1 VRALQE
7 VHELVLDVASVH
19 ADVLALLLVDDLE
32 LECVVRRHPRNTNR
46 VALTIA
52 VILAILFIPWPW
64 SLVAILGG
72 VLIEIGE
79 VVWGLRLARRW
90 KPKTGAEAMI
100 GKEADVVAACRPLGE
115 VRVHGE
121 LWRASC
127 DEGADRG
134 ERVRIERIEGL
145 TLVVTRVGA

>member
-1 VRALQE
+1 
-7 VHELVLDVASVH
+7 
-19 ADVLALLLVDDLE
+19 
-32 LECVVRRHPRNTNR
+32 

-52 VILAILFIPWPW
+52 LILAILFVPWPW
-64 SLVAILGG
+64 SVLVILAGLG
-72 VLIEIGE
+72 IETGE

-100 GKEADVVAACRPLGE
+100 GKEAEVVSTCRPIGE

-127 DEGADRG
+127 AEGADRG
-134 ERVRIERIEGL
+134 ERVRIERIDGL
-145 TLVVTRVGA
+145 TLVVTRA

>member
-1 VRALQE
+1 MRALQE
-7 VHELVLDVASVH
+7 VHELVLDVALLDT
-19 ADVLALLLVDDLE
+19 DVFALLLVDDLE
-32 LECVVRRHPRNTNR
+32 LECVVPRHPRNTNR

-52 VILAILFIPWPW
+52 LILALLFVPWPW
-64 SLVAILGG
+64 SLLVILGG
-72 VLIEIGE
+72 VVLEVGE

-100 GKEADVVAACRPLGE
+100 GKEAEVVTPCRPVGE

-134 ERVRIERIEGL
+134 ELVRIERIEGL
-145 TLVVTRVGA
+145 TLVVTRV

>member
-1 VRALQE
+1 MRALQE
-7 VHELVLDVASVH
+7 VHELVLDVTPLD

-52 VILAILFIPWPW
+52 LILAILFVPWPW
-64 SLVAILGG
+64 SLIVVLGG
-72 VLIEIGE
+72 VVIEVGE

-100 GKEADVVAACRPLGE
+100 GKEADVLSACRPVGE

-127 DEGADRG
+127 DEGADPG

-145 TLVVTRVGA
+145 TLVVTRV

>member
-1 VRALQE
+1 
-7 VHELVLDVASVH
+7 
-19 ADVLALLLVDDLE
+19 
-32 LECVVRRHPRNTNR
+32 

-52 VILAILFIPWPW
+52 LILAILFIPWPW
-64 SLVAILGG
+64 SLLAILGG
-72 VLIEIGE
+72 LVIETGE
-79 VVWGLRLARRW
+79 VAWGLRLARRW

-100 GKEADVVAACRPLGE
+100 GKEAEVVTRCHPLGE

-127 DEGADRG
+127 GEGAEPG

-145 TLVVTRVGA
+145 TLVVTRV